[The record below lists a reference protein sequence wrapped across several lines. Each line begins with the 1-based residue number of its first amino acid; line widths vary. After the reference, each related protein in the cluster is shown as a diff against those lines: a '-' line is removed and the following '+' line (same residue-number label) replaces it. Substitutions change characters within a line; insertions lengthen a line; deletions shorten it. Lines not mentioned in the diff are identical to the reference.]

1 MSLKHDQHPIVI
13 MVTPATVLNNLTTEH
28 PPLLEDTSSDTTDT
42 TLYKLVGLSLV
53 LAFLDLITI
62 LGNLL
67 VCITVFSFRYLRTT
81 TNYLILSLAFSDLLL
96 GILVLPFSTL
106 NTIVREWPLGSIFC
120 NIYISTDVMLCTVSI
135 LNLFAISLE
144 RYLAV
149 TKPLVYTRLLV
160 FRRVMW
166 IIGVIWLFSFLMG
179 FVPILAGWNTHD
191 GHIQNMANP
200 SVCVFEGNKIY
211 VLLVAVG
218 TYFAPLIVMCAVYI
232 RVFII
237 ARGQVRQINQLVRQ
251 TVRMFNKDSKS
262 RDPRLASD
270 SKATVTLASVVTAFA
285 ICWVPYFVLFTIKPF
300 ISFTIDPNLDLFV
313 LWLGYINSML
323 NPFLYGFHNTEFRDA
338 FMKILCRKS
347 AYNRRRQYV

>member
-1 MSLKHDQHPIVI
+1 
-13 MVTPATVLNNLTTEH
+13 MVTPNTINITQNPAHHVTEGSH
-28 PPLLEDTSSDTTDT
+28 V
-42 TLYKLVGLSLV
+42 TLYKLIGLALI
-53 LAFLDLITI
+53 LAILDILTI

-67 VCITVFSFRYLRTT
+67 VCITVLSFRRLRTT
-81 TNYLILSLAFSDLLL
+81 TNYLILSLAFSDFLL
-96 GILVLPFSTL
+96 GVLVLPFSTL
-106 NTIVREWPLGSIFC
+106 NTIVPKWPLGAVFC

-149 TKPLVYTRLLV
+149 SLPLLYTRLLV
-160 FRRVMW
+160 FRRVM
-166 IIGVIWLFSFLMG
+166 IIIAAIWFFSFLMG

-191 GHIQNMANP
+191 GHIQNMDNP
-200 SVCVFEGNKIY
+200 SVCVFESNKVY

-251 TVRMFNKDSKS
+251 TVRMFNKDPKS

-300 ISFTIDPNLDLFV
+300 ISTPIDPNLDLFV

-323 NPFLYGFHNTEFRDA
+323 NPFLYGFHNTEFREA
-338 FMKILCRKS
+338 FLKILCRKS
-347 AYNRRRQYV
+347 SYNRRRQYV